1 MPAASRWG
9 GLQKYRDRT
18 HVKAC
23 KAVPV
28 AAVIGAVAAL
38 LVAAPSMAAASA
50 PLSGG
55 NGDTG
60 NYLCI
65 SDALPAQCAD
75 LLNNNATQGQHII
88 LDSSRLGLG
97 LGWGIS
103 FEYSVTETSPFAPGS
118 GLNNRYNGDGVYE
131 IQKKTPGG
139 HNGCMGIIGAEVVWE
154 PCSNGTTDWVLSNS
168 GYWISILASNAAFD
182 QNHVKNQP
190 YGMSDQVNGTSNG
203 SEVTVSNSDNAWFL
217 IPSPNG

>member
-1 MPAASRWG
+1 MKVLRAIPLATVVG
-9 GLQKYRDRT
+9 
-18 HVKAC
+18 
-23 KAVPV
+23 V
-28 AAVIGAVAAL
+28 AATL
-38 LVAAPSMAAASA
+38 LLTAPATATTNA
-50 PLSGG
+50 PQNGG

-88 LDSSRLGLG
+88 LDGSGKGLG

-103 FEYSVTETSPFAPGS
+103 FEYNVTETSPFTAGS
-118 GLNNRYNGDGVYE
+118 GLNNRYNTDGVYE

-154 PCSNGTTDWVLSNS
+154 PCSVGGTDWVLSAS
-168 GYWISILASNAAFD
+168 GYWINILASDAAFS
-182 QNHVKNQP
+182 QYGVKDQP
-190 YGMSDQVNGTSNG
+190 YGMSDQVNGTSDG
-203 SEVTVSNSDNAWFL
+203 SEITVSDLDNQWFL